1 MSEQQGIYGID
12 LGTTYSVVSY
22 IDETGRPAVVRNTE
36 GDDTTPSVVYFESA
50 TSIVVGKTAKAS
62 AGTNPD
68 EVVSLIKREM
78 GNKEY
83 TRTFHGKEFSPSG
96 ISGLILA
103 ALAESAQEETG
114 RPVRQVVITVPAYFG
129 LLEKDATKKAGEIVG
144 LDVIG
149 IVPEPV
155 AAALSYGV
163 TGSAAGTTFVVYDLG
178 GGTFDSTLI
187 KMTDTSVEVLAV
199 DGNHKLGGADWDNRL
214 FDYFVQQVVEQ
225 TGDDSIEDDEGSLQ
239 ELRLLAEETKKA
251 LSKAESRT
259 VSYRFNGLAAKITV
273 SRAQFEEM
281 TSDLLEETI
290 QITSRMLD
298 EAEGRIP
305 GVRSQVSEFL
315 LVGGSSK
322 MPAVAE
328 RVGKEYPWKPRLTDP
343 DLAVAKGAALYAAGQ
358 KVRIV
363 EAETAGGTSGP
374 DTQRAGALP
383 SGPVSDAAIAEVV
396 RETGLNAD
404 VVEKLAGKTIV
415 NVLPKAVGIRL
426 LRNEVTEANYDSL
439 TDEQRFYVE
448 HLIPA
453 QTQLPHRAPDFV
465 AGTFVANQESVAM
478 WIWEQDGEVADPA
491 LSANHP
497 VSDPGH
503 IEGIGAHKLPA
514 GSDINIVFDVDAEGV
529 VHLHAVEPRSGKE
542 LRMSVKIAIMSDE
555 RVAEEKALIAA
566 IRKSM

>member
-36 GDDTTPSVVYFESA
+36 GDDTTPSVVYFESP

-83 TRTFHGKEFSPSG
+83 TRTFYGKEFSPSG

-103 ALAESAQEETG
+103 ALAESAAEETG
-114 RPVRQVVITVPAYFG
+114 RPVRQVVVTVPAYFG
-129 LLEKDATKKAGEIVG
+129 LLEKDATQKAGEMAG

-163 TGSAAGTTFVVYDLG
+163 TGTAAGTTFVVYDLG

-187 KMTDTSVEVLAV
+187 KMTDSSVEVLAV
-199 DGNHKLGGADWDNRL
+199 DGNHKLGGADWDGRL

-225 TGDDSIEDDEGSLQ
+225 TDDDSIEDDEGSLQ

-273 SRAQFEEM
+273 TRKQFEEM

-298 EAEGRIP
+298 EADGRIP
-305 GVRSQVSEFL
+305 GVRGQISEFL

-328 RVGKEYPWKPRLTDP
+328 RVAAEYPWKPRLSDP

-358 KVRIV
+358 TVRIV
-363 EAETAGGTSGP
+363 ESEAAGTPGP
-374 DTQRAGALP
+374 AGQRAGTLP
-383 SGPVSDAAIAEVV
+383 SGPPTAAAIAAVAAG
-396 RETGLNAD
+396 TGLDAD
-404 VVEKLAGKTIV
+404 VVENLAGKTII

-439 TDEQRFYVE
+439 TDEQRYYIE

-465 AGTFVANQESVAM
+465 AGTFVANQESVQM

-497 VSDPGH
+497 VSDQGH

-514 GSDINIVFDVDAEGV
+514 GSDINITFDVDGEGI
-529 VHLHAVEPRSGKE
+529 VHLHAVEPRSGQE

-555 RVAEEKALIAA
+555 RVAQEKALIAG